1 MKSLKAFLF
10 QIFMMAFMLPA
21 MLLGATR
28 SDLLNTDPSGPRFT
42 PQAHSVTVDWGE
54 EQTVMDLETYVCGV
68 VLAEMPADFEEEA
81 LKAQAVVARTFAWK
95 TVTTGGKHGNHSLCI
110 NSSCCQGYISE
121 GNYIHYYG
129 TAEEVK
135 KVRNAVQATA
145 GTVITYGGELIEATY
160 FSSSGGYTEDAA
172 AVWGND
178 YPYLTAKESPEVE
191 SDGEQRKA
199 FSAAYL
205 EEAFHIRL
213 GEKPEEWFHDWEFT
227 NGGGVASVGI
237 GNRTF
242 SGTELRKALD
252 LRSTCFSVSIE
263 NGVVFFHTR
272 GYGHR
277 VGMSQYGA
285 DAMALEGKT
294 YAEIL
299 KYYYT
304 GIELKK
310 IPELEGE
317 IRNNT
322 KRPSLSRI

>member
-1 MKSLKAFLF
+1 MKSIKTFLL
-10 QIFMMAFMLPA
+10 QIFMMAFLLPA
-21 MLLGATR
+21 MLLGAAR
-28 SDLLNTDPSGPRFT
+28 FDLWNTDLAGPRFT
-42 PQAHSVTVDWGE
+42 LQAYSVAVNWGE

-95 TVTTGGKHGNHSLCI
+95 AVTTGGKHGDHSLCI
-110 NSSCCQGYISE
+110 NSSCCQGYVSE
-121 GNYIHYYG
+121 ENYIRYYG
-129 TAEEVK
+129 TEEEVK
-135 KVRNAVQATA
+135 KIRNAVQATA
-145 GTVITYGGELIEATY
+145 GTVVTYGGELIEATY

-178 YPYLTAKESPEVE
+178 YPYLTAKESPEE
-191 SDGEQRKA
+191 EPEGEQSKA

-205 EEAFHIRL
+205 EEALHTRL
-213 GEKPEEWFHDWEFT
+213 GDDPEAWFHDWQFT

-242 SGTELRKALD
+242 SGTDLRKALD
-252 LRSTCFSVSIE
+252 LRSTRFSVTIE
-263 NGVVFFHTR
+263 NDVVFFHTV

-294 YAEIL
+294 YEVIL
-299 KYYYT
+299 QYYYT
-304 GIELKK
+304 GTELKS
-310 IPELEGE
+310 IPELEEENQSFPG
-317 IRNNT
+317 INHQ
-322 KRPSLSRI
+322 

>member
-1 MKSLKAFLF
+1 M
-10 QIFMMAFMLPA
+10 
-21 MLLGATR
+21 
-28 SDLLNTDPSGPRFT
+28 
-42 PQAHSVTVDWGE
+42 
-54 EQTVMDLETYVCGV
+54 
-68 VLAEMPADFEEEA
+68 
-81 LKAQAVVARTFAWK
+81 
-95 TVTTGGKHGNHSLCI
+95 
-110 NSSCCQGYISE
+110 
-121 GNYIHYYG
+121 
-129 TAEEVK
+129 
-135 KVRNAVQATA
+135 
-145 GTVITYGGELIEATY
+145 
-160 FSSSGGYTEDAA
+160 
-172 AVWGND
+172 
-178 YPYLTAKESPEVE
+178 
-191 SDGEQRKA
+191 
-199 FSAAYL
+199 
-205 EEAFHIRL
+205 
-213 GEKPEEWFHDWEFT
+213 
-227 NGGGVASVGI
+227 GI

-252 LRSTCFSVSIE
+252 LRSTCFFVSIE